1 MSLLKR
7 VVVIMAF
14 QCASMSPAIATIDD
28 VWNSTPPTNDG
39 LWAHQN
45 SKTMSPGTS
54 SDGGNY
60 KISSYSGNWGSS
72 ADFGWH
78 HWCALTAHTANG
90 DRGTGWN
97 IYPASFD
104 ASTGKSLWK
113 VTYYNLS
120 SWGATCYD
128 VMP

>member
-1 MSLLKR
+1 MKSIRLTILSLL
-7 VVVIMAF
+7 VF
-14 QCASMSPAIATIDD
+14 SSIANAQSIDEA
-28 VWNSTPPTNDG
+28 WNSSPSICDAACG
-39 LWAHQN
+39 QSQLAGV
-45 SKTMSPGTS
+45 SPGIS
-54 SDGGNY
+54 SSGNY
-60 KISSYSGNWGSS
+60 KISTYRGDWGSS

-104 ASTGKSLWK
+104 ASTGKSWWQ

-128 VMP
+128 VLP